1 MEAAVVQ
8 NGDRIW
14 VKNGQIHFANR
25 MYDTKNLQEIVVQ
38 VSDLTFVEDT
48 VRLLLI
54 FDNGAFIVPSMHPS
68 YDGLFEKINR
78 LVKIDSAAYLRA
90 MNCDID
96 CEFVIFDKTA

>member
-1 MEAAVVQ
+1 MDAAVVQ

-14 VKNGQIHFANR
+14 VKNGRIHFSGR
-25 MYDTKNLQEIVVQ
+25 VYDSKDLRKIIVQ
-38 VSDLTFVEDT
+38 VSDLTFIDDT

-54 FDNGAFIVPSMHPS
+54 FDEGALIVPSMHPS

-78 LVKIDSAAYLRA
+78 LVKIDNEAYLRA